1 MRLMQLN
8 QLNVEAIKTLRPS
21 FDNLPHT
28 NHKDGKYRLRRYSKI
43 ELRTTHWGAGEQID
57 ITHLSES
64 EFTQSSD
71 YNSHQGGAVRKFQNL
86 EESTVKSVGFE
97 EMCLAFKKENQLF
110 DGIEVDVHQLRV
122 ITLEELGGSAPV
134 APEGIHQDGYD
145 CIAMVGIHRSNI
157 EGGELKAYTG
167 KDSKAILTHALKD
180 GQMLFLSD
188 RVMWHYATAIIKKDG
203 LAQGYGDWFVL
214 CANRL

>member
-8 QLNVEAIKTLRPS
+8 QLNEEAIKTLRPS

-97 EMCLAFKKENQLF
+97 EMCLAFKKENQF
-110 DGIEVDVHQLRV
+110 
-122 ITLEELGGSAPV
+122 
-134 APEGIHQDGYD
+134 
-145 CIAMVGIHRSNI
+145 
-157 EGGELKAYTG
+157 
-167 KDSKAILTHALKD
+167 
-180 GQMLFLSD
+180 F
-188 RVMWHYATAIIKKDG
+188 
-203 LAQGYGDWFVL
+203 LAQPPFKFFISIKFFSILFYFDKLISKIAFWS
-214 CANRL
+214 